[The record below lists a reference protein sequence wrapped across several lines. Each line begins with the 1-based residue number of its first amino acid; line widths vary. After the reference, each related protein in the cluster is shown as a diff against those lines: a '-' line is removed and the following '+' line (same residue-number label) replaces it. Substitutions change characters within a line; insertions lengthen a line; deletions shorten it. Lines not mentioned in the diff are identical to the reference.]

1 MSGPERDMLIT
12 RLNGAFPVRM
22 LVTFAKA
29 LGWLIPF
36 RNASALFFF
45 FPFFHV
51 GGAEKVHADIV
62 GCFSGKRPWVF
73 FTKKSENRS
82 FRALFPQEARLFN
95 IWPLLKY
102 GYPFSVGVMA
112 GFINRHRK
120 AAVFGCNSLFYYLLV
135 PYLAPHVRR
144 SDLLHAFGGAS
155 DEFSLPVAGRL
166 DRRVVISRKTKQ
178 DLTDQYL
185 ANGVD
190 AAMLER
196 VVVIQNRVET
206 PENCSEKASRP
217 ELNVLFVGR
226 GTPEKRV
233 HLIGRAASLCR
244 ERRMPVRFV
253 LVGDT
258 LGAVDAGDRENCV
271 FTGEV
276 CDERVLE
283 DLYAGA
289 DLLLLTSSREG
300 FPLVIMEAMARGVVP
315 LSTNVG
321 GISEHVTHGVNGLL
335 LESSDED
342 GIVAEI
348 AATVSRLAADRR
360 ELAELSR
367 SARGYARL
375 HFGGEGF
382 CEAYRNVILG
392 RDGGGGSCPG

>member
-12 RLNGAFPVRM
+12 RLNGALPVRI

-29 LGWLIPF
+29 LGRLVPF
-36 RNASALFFF
+36 RNPSALFFF

-51 GGAEKVHADIV
+51 GGAEKVHADVV
-62 GCFSGKRPWVF
+62 GCFAGERPWVF

-95 IWPLLKY
+95 IWLLLKY

-178 DLTDQYL
+178 DLAEQYR

-206 PENCSEKASRP
+206 LENCSEKAIRA

-244 ERRMPVRFV
+244 ERGVPVRFV
-253 LVGDT
+253 LVGDI

-360 ELAELSR
+360 ELSELSR
-367 SARGYARL
+367 AARGYARL

-382 CEAYRNVILG
+382 REAYRNVILG